1 MRNKI
6 KEEEWK
12 KERDVKIAYRNKKG
26 DFMHYLI
33 DCNDFEE
40 NLNAICEKF
49 KDIMNATGVYFMIYD
64 KKRKPVTPDDDEN
77 GHLLDVNVIRYI
89 AFNSDH
95 SFLKDKCL
103 EPETGVTYDLYKP
116 KEETGEQPVV
126 DPVPDD
132 DQPKVTLPVEE
143 KLKEVFIKEVVLEPR
158 VKFFREP
165 RLGCYL
171 AIDINYH
178 SSLTPVSLQTA
189 IDYFND
195 YEVKKSEQDMR
206 RKEFEMRMEEE
217 KKAKENQTQEEGEG
231 QVDVPVEEKKFE
243 EEPIILQEF
252 EKVEKKLI
260 LALDTLG
267 QDRVFDERE
276 EKFIF
281 DAAKLMKK
289 SWEILEK
296 KLLEKD
302 RDLKREMTIIEN
314 SWKEMNTAEKLEND
328 ESKYIKEYFASEKF
342 IENPITDDKLKAIET
357 DLCKSRF
364 IINSFFED
372 ENLKTLFLSF
382 KDYEF
387 VEHEKIF
394 QQVMY
399 FVRISN
405 LDINEEN
412 TNKLN
417 WKKAKKHWNLKIM
430 EKIRDYNPIGPKSA
444 VSQFFMGNRII
455 SALETYDKEGLLK
468 YSVALSRL
476 LELVLLRNIY

>member
-40 NLNAICEKF
+40 NLNVICEKF

-116 KEETGEQPVV
+116 KEETGEQPVA

-206 RKEFEMRMEEE
+206 RKEFETRMEEE

-302 RDLKREMTIIEN
+302 RDLKREMTIIEK
-314 SWKEMNTAEKLEND
+314 SWVEIFCM
-328 ESKYIKEYFASEKF
+328 
-342 IENPITDDKLKAIET
+342 
-357 DLCKSRF
+357 
-364 IINSFFED
+364 
-372 ENLKTLFLSF
+372 SF
-382 KDYEF
+382 KYW
-387 VEHEKIF
+387 VSIF
-394 QQVMY
+394 
-399 FVRISN
+399 
-405 LDINEEN
+405 
-412 TNKLN
+412 
-417 WKKAKKHWNLKIM
+417 
-430 EKIRDYNPIGPKSA
+430 
-444 VSQFFMGNRII
+444 
-455 SALETYDKEGLLK
+455 
-468 YSVALSRL
+468 
-476 LELVLLRNIY
+476 